1 MSEEESGANQIEAVK
16 TKEEAERKFGCPCG
30 KWYLSYPALFTH
42 VKQKHDGK
50 PPGALIKPKTDK
62 ARGRP
67 RLPTTVHFHLFRIT
81 RMTLRS
87 QLTIVLRNSRKRLQV
102 RKSTT
107 MAISNTAREVRV
119 ARTWRA
125 SSCE

>member
-16 TKEEAERKFGCPCG
+16 AKEEAERKFGCPCG

-67 RLPTTVHFHLFRIT
+67 RLPTNVHSPRGRTT
-81 RMTLRS
+81 RTTLRS
-87 QLTIVLRNSRKRLQV
+87 RLTTVLRSSRKL
-102 RKSTT
+102 
-107 MAISNTAREVRV
+107 
-119 ARTWRA
+119 
-125 SSCE
+125 